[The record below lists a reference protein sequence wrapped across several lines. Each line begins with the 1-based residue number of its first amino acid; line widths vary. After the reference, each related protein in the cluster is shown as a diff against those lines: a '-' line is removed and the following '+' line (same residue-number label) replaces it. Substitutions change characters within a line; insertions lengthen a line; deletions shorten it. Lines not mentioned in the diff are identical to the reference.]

1 MDDLVIQHAR
11 ICDGTGTASFIGT
24 LGVTD
29 GRITSLGPDTGLAA
43 KRTINAEGL
52 VLAPGFIDP
61 HTHYDAQIAWDPLL
75 TCSPWHGV
83 TTVVMGN
90 CGVGVAPVTPATRDI
105 LLHDLVNVEA
115 IPYDVMQA
123 AIDWRWESYGEYLD
137 VVDQGGLG
145 INVAGLVAF
154 TPLRHYVMG
163 EASFERQATPEE
175 IVTMR
180 RLLGEAM
187 HAGAFGFTTTNTRN
201 HVGYGGRPLAC
212 RNASQAE
219 LVGLCQALRDVGRG
233 TIEIALSS
241 AVMGLI
247 DDDDIALLRLLTQ
260 RSDRPVTWLA
270 LFAKPGDPH
279 FHHTQTLAKMGNLI
293 DRAIPQITPRPI
305 MTQGNVR
312 HPTMFASFL
321 SWQPAFNRSVA
332 EQIALYQQPDF
343 REAFIQELASRRRD
357 HIWEHMRVLDVH
369 TPALEAYRG
378 KTVQEIA
385 AMRGTRPVDAYLDLA
400 IADELQTHYQG
411 ALFNYDQA
419 GVERLVTDDR
429 FLIGLSDGGAHVD
442 VLCDAG
448 YATALLDIWVRQ
460 RQALTL
466 EQAIHK
472 LTAVPA
478 ALFGIPQRGTLAVG
492 KVADLVLLDPATVTS
507 KAPEYVHDLPH
518 NGRRLIARA
527 EGIVGTFVAG
537 TQLYDHQTYTGALPG
552 RVLRS
557 YA

>member
-1 MDDLVIQHAR
+1 
-11 ICDGTGTASFIGT
+11 
-24 LGVTD
+24 
-29 GRITSLGPDTGLAA
+29 
-43 KRTINAEGL
+43 
-52 VLAPGFIDP
+52 
-61 HTHYDAQIAWDPLL
+61 
-75 TCSPWHGV
+75 
-83 TTVVMGN
+83 
-90 CGVGVAPVTPATRDI
+90 
-105 LLHDLVNVEA
+105 
-115 IPYDVMQA
+115 
-123 AIDWRWESYGEYLD
+123 
-137 VVDQGGLG
+137 
-145 INVAGLVAF
+145 
-154 TPLRHYVMG
+154 
-163 EASFERQATPEE
+163 
-175 IVTMR
+175 MR
-180 RLLGEAM
+180 
-187 HAGAFGFTTTNTRN
+187 AGAFGFSTTNTRN

-219 LVGLCQALRDVGRG
+219 LVGLCQALREVGRG

-247 DDDDIALLRLLTQ
+247 DEDDIALLRVLTQ

-270 LFAKPGDPH
+270 LFAKPGDPD
-279 FHHTQTLAKMGNLI
+279 FHHTQTLAKMGDLI
-293 DRAIPQITPRPI
+293 HRAIPQITPRPI

-332 EQIALYQQPDF
+332 EQIALYQQPAF
-343 REAFIQELASRRRD
+343 RDAFIQELASRKRD

-369 TPALEAYRG
+369 TPALEVYRG
-378 KTVQEIA
+378 KTVLEIA
-385 AMRGTRPVDAYLDLA
+385 AMRGTRPVDAYLDIA
-400 IADELQTHYQG
+400 IADALQTHYQG

-419 GVERLVTDDR
+419 GVERLVTEDR

-492 KVADLVLLDPATVTS
+492 QVADLVLLDPATVTS
-507 KAPEYVHDLPH
+507 KAPEYVQDLPR

-527 EGIVGTFVAG
+527 EGIIGTFVAG

-552 RVLRS
+552 RVLRNE
-557 YA
+557 A

>member
-1 MDDLVIQHAR
+1 
-11 ICDGTGTASFIGT
+11 
-24 LGVTD
+24 
-29 GRITSLGPDTGLAA
+29 
-43 KRTINAEGL
+43 
-52 VLAPGFIDP
+52 
-61 HTHYDAQIAWDPLL
+61 
-75 TCSPWHGV
+75 
-83 TTVVMGN
+83 
-90 CGVGVAPVTPATRDI
+90 
-105 LLHDLVNVEA
+105 
-115 IPYDVMQA
+115 
-123 AIDWRWESYGEYLD
+123 
-137 VVDQGGLG
+137 
-145 INVAGLVAF
+145 
-154 TPLRHYVMG
+154 
-163 EASFERQATPEE
+163 
-175 IVTMR
+175 
-180 RLLGEAM
+180 
-187 HAGAFGFTTTNTRN
+187 
-201 HVGYGGRPLAC
+201 
-212 RNASQAE
+212 
-219 LVGLCQALRDVGRG
+219 
-233 TIEIALSS
+233 
-241 AVMGLI
+241 
-247 DDDDIALLRLLTQ
+247 
-260 RSDRPVTWLA
+260 
-270 LFAKPGDPH
+270 
-279 FHHTQTLAKMGNLI
+279 
-293 DRAIPQITPRPI
+293 

-332 EQIALYQQPDF
+332 EQIALYQHPDF

-369 TPALEAYRG
+369 TPTLETYRG

-400 IADELQTHYQG
+400 IADALQTHYQG

-507 KAPEYVHDLPH
+507 KVPEYVHDLPH

-537 TQLYDHQTYTGALPG
+537 TQLYDHQTYTGVLPG